1 MAKKNIFEQHQSGG
15 TATFLITSDT
25 IIDLITDLIDA
36 SGDTQTVSITKLH
49 WTNEGTTSVT
59 VTETENNIV
68 TETETSTPSN
78 IRISA
83 TAESAPN
90 IDFRLG
96 GNGVWSQFNGWTPV
110 TVNGNITVDITG
122 NASLFIELKK
132 LAGYDRRNDYS
143 AAAE

>member
-15 TATFLITSDT
+15 TATFLITSSE
-25 IIDLITDLIDA
+25 IIDLTTDLTDS
-36 SGDTQTVSITKLH
+36 SGDTQSVSITKLH

-59 VTETENNIV
+59 VTENNTV
-68 TETETSTPSN
+68 TETSTPSN

-110 TVNGNITVDITG
+110 TVNGNINVDITG

-143 AAAE
+143 AAAQ